1 MRKYALAFVL
11 AVACVAIQAQPGPIQ
26 LSTERNSDN
35 SISVMGENT
44 SHATYSVMLNFSTL
58 IGYSSSVTQG
68 TFIKLVP
75 GHSQLAR
82 LTPERNAGS
91 TSFNYSY
98 RYLVGEAFRKKPETI
113 IEYLLPAMPG
123 KRLMTFP
130 VNSVAQRLGID
141 TANDYHAVGFRYG
154 AGDTICAARAG
165 TVYEVIDD
173 VKVGEKIEQTYRS
186 NRNRISIEHRD
197 GTLSYYSLLAP
208 IKSLV
213 GVGEQV
219 YPGQPIAVFNQNADK
234 YSMLFS
240 VFYLMDKNAQF
251 SDIAPSGTKYYNT
264 IATVFHTAETGGQV
278 LSYGLYTAD
287 FPSALVAK
295 ELTKREKKK
304 LGL

>member
-1 MRKYALAFVL
+1 MRKLALAFVL
-11 AVACVAIQAQPGPIQ
+11 AVTCVAIQAQPGPVQ
-26 LSTERNSDN
+26 VSSQRNNDN
-35 SISVMGENT
+35 SISITGENN
-44 SHATYSVMLNFSTL
+44 SVVTYSVMLNFSTL

-91 TSFNYSY
+91 SSFSYSY
-98 RYLVGEAFRKKPETI
+98 RYLVGQAFHKKPETNV
-113 IEYLLPAMPG
+113 EYLLPAMPG
-123 KRLMTFP
+123 KKLLTFP
-130 VNSVAQRLGID
+130 VNSISQRLGID
-141 TANDYHAVGFRYG
+141 TSNDYHAVGFRYG

-165 TVYEVIDD
+165 TVFEVIDD
-173 VKVGEKIEQTYRS
+173 VKVGEKMEQTYRS

-213 GVGEQV
+213 AVGEQV
-219 YPGQPIAVFNQNADK
+219 YPGQPIAVFNQTADK
-234 YSMLFS
+234 YSLLFS
-240 VFYLMDKNAQF
+240 VFYLMEKNAQF
-251 SDIAPSGTKYYNT
+251 SDITPAGTKYYNT
-264 IATVFHTAETGGQV
+264 VATVFHTAETGGQV

-287 FPSALVAK
+287 FPAELVAK